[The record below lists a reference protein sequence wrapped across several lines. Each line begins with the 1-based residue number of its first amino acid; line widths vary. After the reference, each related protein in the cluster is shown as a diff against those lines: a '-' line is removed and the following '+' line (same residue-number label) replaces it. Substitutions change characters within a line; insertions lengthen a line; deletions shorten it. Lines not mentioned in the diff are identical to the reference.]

1 MKEIATLVGLR
12 AHRRSLFAYSQ
23 STRMG
28 KYMGALLLAVL
39 VGCGGGSAGGG
50 ESDTPATQASGP
62 PSAAPP
68 VFTPTSLTAPPR
80 LIAGSGVAF
89 APFQDPPHPSAGQ
102 VPWGDAVGEGF
113 DAGGQPARFSAE
125 AGGVTYTYSR
135 EPGSQLVDSGSDGII
150 AWGRWIGRV
159 RQSPQQ
165 LVYDFAADSGV
176 HYVLGTRST
185 SIPTGG
191 RATYTLIAATAPTW
205 YDGSGAPGRLS
216 GSLSVDFSDPNGRV
230 AVNFVVE
237 MDGGR
242 TYTMTGSAYAGGANF
257 RGPRADFP
265 DPITLTGTNGACSFG
280 CFPYLEGFFAG
291 SSAERVGLA
300 YQITVPQ
307 TNPQPD
313 VASATIQGTAVF
325 ERR

>member
-1 MKEIATLVGLR
+1 
-12 AHRRSLFAYSQ
+12 
-23 STRMG
+23 MG
-28 KYMGALLLAVL
+28 KHLCALLLAL
-39 VGCGGGSAGGG
+39 SAGCGGGGG
-50 ESDTPATQASGP
+50 SDTPATQTTTT
-62 PSAAPP
+62 PSATPPAVTPSVAAPTTST
-68 VFTPTSLTAPPR
+68 TPPPLTS
-80 LIAGSGVAF
+80 GSGVAF

-125 AGGVTYTYSR
+125 AGGITYRYGR
-135 EPGSQLVDSGSDGII
+135 EPGSQLVDSGSDGIL
-150 AWGRWIGRV
+150 AWGRWIGPV

-165 LVYDFAADSGV
+165 LVYNFGADSGV

-185 SIPTGG
+185 SIPTSG
-191 RATYTLIAATAPTW
+191 RASYTLIGTTAPTW

-230 AVNFVVE
+230 VVNFVVE

-265 DPITLTGTNGACSFG
+265 DPIALTGTNGACSFG

-291 SSAERVGLA
+291 SSAERIGVA

-307 TNPQPD
+307 TTPQPG
-313 VASATIQGTAVF
+313 VPSPTIQGTAAF